1 MQSFAPANPDFVQV
15 TKRFLMAMPI
25 SQHFGFEITDVAR
38 VYMERQ
44 ELRIEKLGRGTAW
57 LDTGT
62 FDALL
67 QASDFISAVERRQG
81 LKIAC
86 PEEVAL
92 SMGFMGESSP
102 LPPKLR
108 EIAILRV
115 GHLSNAAYEVF
126 QHEALAR
133 HVGLSEAEIDAVRK
147 GGAAAAVLGEAGAA
161 VLAYTEDLVKN
172 VRASDATLSAVRAH
186 LNDTQLVDLTLVTG
200 MYMMVSRF
208 LETTG
213 VEIDDAPIDW
223 KAVTPAKKS

>member
-1 MQSFAPANPDFVQV
+1 MPRIPYPDPAKLPESVRRVVIENPSNVTRMLAAASEPVFKAFA
-15 TKRFLMAMPI
+15 
-25 SQHFGFEITDVAR
+25 G
-38 VYMERQ
+38 
-44 ELRIEKLGRGTAW
+44 
-57 LDTGT
+57 
-62 FDALL
+62 
-67 QASDFISAVERRQG
+67 
-81 LKIAC
+81 
-86 PEEVAL
+86 L
-92 SMGFMGESSP
+92 SMAFMGAASP

-133 HVGLSEAEIDAVRK
+133 YVGLSEAEIDAVRK
-147 GGAAAAVLGEAGAA
+147 GGAAALVLGEAGAA
-161 VLAYTEDLVKN
+161 VLAYAEDLVKN
-172 VRASDATLSAVRAH
+172 VRAGDATLAAVRAH

-213 VEIDDAPIDW
+213 VEIDGAPIDW